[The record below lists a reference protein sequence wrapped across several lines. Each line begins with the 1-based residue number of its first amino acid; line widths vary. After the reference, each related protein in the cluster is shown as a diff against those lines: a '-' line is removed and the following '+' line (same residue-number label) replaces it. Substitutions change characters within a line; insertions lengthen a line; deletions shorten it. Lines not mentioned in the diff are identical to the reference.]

1 MRSQPLNIRN
11 ISHDIRN
18 TKACPASVQNPAG
31 LTMLPRPSLQTTEM
45 LDLCHRRNCSYDTW
59 LKTPKDQ
66 QMSHLHR
73 LVRLKPFLSFKAFF
87 FSCLGAKAATAQRQ
101 EANITEAQAF
111 NSSWNFFGSHSRL
124 RYQLLFIL
132 KRKKKRGIQCLHLTI
147 MTHFLVSGWMQLIIT
162 YREVQTSIF
171 IMTSYK
177 LTSN

>member
-1 MRSQPLNIRN
+1 MTFRIIYVLFPLGATQDGFGAGRGQNLGTDRGKKQEIWFSPLVIKATSTFTVEAKKNQHILRSPCMRSQPLNIRT

-18 TKACPASVQNPAG
+18 MKACPASVQNPAG

-87 FSCLGAKAATAQRQ
+87 F
-101 EANITEAQAF
+101 
-111 NSSWNFFGSHSRL
+111 
-124 RYQLLFIL
+124 
-132 KRKKKRGIQCLHLTI
+132 
-147 MTHFLVSGWMQLIIT
+147 LV
-162 YREVQTSIF
+162 
-171 IMTSYK
+171 
-177 LTSN
+177 